1 MKGLRFLLLGLAI
14 CLASGVR
21 AQIYNSDVLF
31 YVEETS
37 SLTNPQTS
45 LWIFRFKS
53 GECYWVNKAVANE
66 LKGVCEYLKSNI
78 NYYET
83 HSDLWSRYGN
93 LGNYDSK
100 MSNTKWI
107 VYSCFFERLYDII
120 DQVEE
125 WPAHTCYHA
134 FSKDYSKY
142 MRWSEPEY
150 DSRGGEHRGSRT
162 TWKRLTK
169 TDLLK
174 LSFTGARDFLQ

>member
-53 GECYWVNKAVANE
+53 GECYWVNKAVAHE

-107 VYSCFFERLYDII
+107 VYSRFF
-120 DQVEE
+120 
-125 WPAHTCYHA
+125 
-134 FSKDYSKY
+134 
-142 MRWSEPEY
+142 
-150 DSRGGEHRGSRT
+150 
-162 TWKRLTK
+162 
-169 TDLLK
+169 
-174 LSFTGARDFLQ
+174 